1 MSSSDIATID
11 PAREEGFEP
20 YRAIS
25 KSAVVSFVLALL
37 SILGLY
43 SALLLVLALVAA
55 ILGVTGYRSVVRYPN
70 ELTGKTLALA
80 GALLGACLFV
90 GGIAKHSY
98 VYATEVPDG
107 YHRISFADL
116 QPDKNDPRMPV
127 PPQALELDG
136 QKIFVKGYL
145 YPDGQQY
152 NIKRFV
158 LVPDLGTCCFGGQPK
173 LTDMIEVTLEEPLQ
187 TAYSMSKRKLA
198 GELKVDMSLKPVS
211 GVNGVYYQLKANHLR

>member
-1 MSSSDIATID
+1 MSSEAATIGS
-11 PAREEGFEP
+11 AREEGFEP

-25 KSAVVSFVLALL
+25 KSAVVSVVLGLFA
-37 SILGLY
+37 ILGLY
-43 SALLLVLALVAA
+43 SAPMLVLALVAA
-55 ILGVTGYRSVVRYPN
+55 ILGITGYRSVVRYPD
-70 ELTGKTLALA
+70 ELTGKTLAIV
-80 GALLGACLFV
+80 GALLGSCLFL

-98 VYATEVPDG
+98 VYATEVPEG
-107 YHRISFADL
+107 HLRISFADL
-116 QPDKNDPRMPV
+116 QPDKNNPRMPV
-127 PPQALELDG
+127 PPKALEFDG

-187 TAYSMSKRKLA
+187 TAYSMKKRKLA
-198 GELKVDMSLKPVS
+198 GELNVDMTLKPVS
-211 GVNGVYYQLKANHLR
+211 GLNGVYYQLKANHLR

>member
-1 MSSSDIATID
+1 MSSETATID
-11 PAREEGFEP
+11 PAREAGFEP
-20 YRAIS
+20 YREIS
-25 KSAVVSFVLALL
+25 KSAVVSFVLGLL

-43 SALLLVLALVAA
+43 SAPLLVLAFVAA
-55 ILGVTGYRSVVRYPN
+55 IVGIAGYRSVVRYPN
-70 ELTGKTLALA
+70 ELTGKTLAIV
-80 GALLGACLFV
+80 GALLGVSLFV

-98 VYATEVPDG
+98 VYATEVPEG
-107 YHRISFADL
+107 HLRISFADL
-116 QPDKNDPRMPV
+116 QPDKNNPRMPV
-127 PPQALELDG
+127 PPKALEFDG

-145 YPDGQQY
+145 YPDGQQF

-187 TAYSMSKRKLA
+187 TAYSMKKRKLA

>member
-1 MSSSDIATID
+1 MSSESATID
-11 PAREEGFEP
+11 STTEEGFEP

-25 KSAVVSFVLALL
+25 KSAVVSFVLGLL

-43 SALLLVLALVAA
+43 SAPLLVLALVAA

-70 ELTGKTLALA
+70 ELTGKTLGIV
-80 GALLGACLFV
+80 GALLGICLFV
-90 GGIAKHSY
+90 GGSIKHSY
-98 VYATEVPDG
+98 VYATEVPEG
-107 YHRISFADL
+107 HIRISFADL
-116 QPDKNDPRMPV
+116 QPDKNNPGMPV

-136 QKIFVKGYL
+136 KKIFVKGYL
-145 YPDGQQY
+145 YPGVQQH

-158 LVPDLGTCCFGGQPK
+158 LIPDLGTCCFGGQPK

-187 TAYSMSKRKLA
+187 TSHSYKKRKLA
-198 GELKVDMSLKPVS
+198 GELKVDVTLKPVS

>member
-1 MSSSDIATID
+1 MRSETATVD
-11 PAREEGFEP
+11 SAREEGFEP

-25 KSAVVSFVLALL
+25 KSAVISFVLGILSTLGWFSAPLL
-37 SILGLY
+37 G
-43 SALLLVLALVAA
+43 LALVAA
-55 ILGVTGYRSVVRYPN
+55 ILGIASYRSVVRYPN
-70 ELTGKTLALA
+70 ELTGKPLAIL
-80 GALLGACLFV
+80 GALLGVTLFL
-90 GGIAKHSY
+90 GGVAKHSY
-98 VYATEVPDG
+98 VYATEVPEG
-107 YHRISFADL
+107 YLRISFADL

-127 PPQALELDG
+127 PPEALELSG
-136 QKIFVKGYL
+136 KKIFVKGYL

-187 TAYSMSKRKLA
+187 TAYSMTKRKLA

-211 GVNGVYYQLKANHLR
+211 GVNGVYYQLKADHLR

>member
-1 MSSSDIATID
+1 MHGEAATVD
-11 PAREEGFEP
+11 SAREEGFEP

-25 KSAVVSFVLALL
+25 KSAVISFGLGLL
-37 SILGLY
+37 SILGWY
-43 SALLLVLALVAA
+43 AAPLLVLAVVAA
-55 ILGVTGYRSVVRYPN
+55 ILGISGYRSVVRYPN
-70 ELTGKTLALA
+70 ELTGKTLALV
-80 GALLGACLFV
+80 GALLGISLFI

-107 YHRISFADL
+107 YLRISFADL
-116 QPDKNDPRMPV
+116 QPDKNDLRMPV
-127 PPQALELDG
+127 PPEALELNG
-136 QKIFVKGYL
+136 KKIFVKGYL

-187 TAYSMSKRKLA
+187 TAYNMSKRKLA

>member
-1 MSSSDIATID
+1 MSSEYATID
-11 PAREEGFEP
+11 PEREAGFEP

-25 KSAVVSFVLALL
+25 KTAVL
-37 SILGLY
+37 SLVLGLVAIFGIY
-43 SALLLVLALVAA
+43 SAPLLILALVSTVFG
-55 ILGVTGYRSVVRYPN
+55 INGYRNVVRYPN
-70 ELTGKTLALA
+70 ELTGKRLAIIGTLV
-80 GALLGACLFV
+80 GATVFI
-90 GGIAKHSY
+90 GGIARHSY

-107 YHRISFADL
+107 YVRISFADL
-116 QPDKNDPRMPV
+116 QPDKNKPWIPV
-127 PPQALELDG
+127 PETALAFDG
-136 QKIFVKGYL
+136 EKIFVKGYL

-187 TAYSMSKRKLA
+187 TVYNMKKRRLA
-198 GELKVDMSLKPVS
+198 GVMKVDTTLKPVS

>member
-1 MSSSDIATID
+1 MSSESATID
-11 PAREEGFEP
+11 SAREEGFEP

-25 KSAVVSFVLALL
+25 KSAVVSVVVGLL

-43 SALLLVLALVAA
+43 TAPLLVLALVAA
-55 ILGVTGYRSVVRYPN
+55 ILGVTGYLSVVRYPN
-70 ELTGKTLALA
+70 ELTGKPLAIV
-80 GALLGACLFV
+80 GALLGVCLFV
-90 GGIAKHSY
+90 GGIVRHSY
-98 VYATEVPDG
+98 IYATEVPEG
-107 YHRISFADL
+107 YIRISFADL
-116 QPDKNDPRMPV
+116 QPDKNNPRMPV
-127 PPQALELDG
+127 PPGALELNG
-136 QKIFVKGYL
+136 KPIFVKGYL
-145 YPDGQQY
+145 YPDNQQY

-187 TAYSMSKRKLA
+187 TVYNMKKRKLA

>member
-1 MSSSDIATID
+1 MRSETATVD
-11 PAREEGFEP
+11 SAREEGFEP

-25 KSAVVSFVLALL
+25 KSAVISFVLGILSTLGWFSAPLL
-37 SILGLY
+37 G
-43 SALLLVLALVAA
+43 LALVAA
-55 ILGVTGYRSVVRYPN
+55 ILGIASYRSVVRYPN
-70 ELTGKTLALA
+70 ELTGKPLAIV
-80 GALLGACLFV
+80 GALLGVTLFL
-90 GGIAKHSY
+90 GGVAKHSY
-98 VYATEVPDG
+98 VYATEVPEG
-107 YHRISFADL
+107 YLRISFADL

-127 PPQALELDG
+127 PPEALELSG
-136 QKIFVKGYL
+136 KKIFVKGYL

-187 TAYSMSKRKLA
+187 TAYSMTKRKLA

-211 GVNGVYYQLKANHLR
+211 GVNGVYYQLKADHLR

>member
-1 MSSSDIATID
+1 MRSEAATVD
-11 PAREEGFEP
+11 SVREEGFEP

-25 KSAVVSFVLALL
+25 KSAVASFVLGLL

-43 SALLLVLALVAA
+43 AAPLLILAIVAA
-55 ILGVTGYRSVVRYPN
+55 ILGIAGYRSVVRYPN
-70 ELTGKTLALA
+70 ELTGKTLALG
-80 GALLGACLFV
+80 GAILGACLFI
-90 GGIAKHSY
+90 GGVARHSY

-107 YHRISFADL
+107 YLRISFAEL
-116 QPDKNDPRMPV
+116 QPDKDDFRMPV
-127 PPQALELDG
+127 PPHALELNG
-136 QKIFVKGYL
+136 KKIFVKGYL

-187 TAYSMSKRKLA
+187 TAYDMRKRKLA
-198 GELKVDMSLKPVS
+198 GELKVDTSLKPVS
-211 GVNGVYYQLKANHLR
+211 GVNGVYYQLKAKHLR